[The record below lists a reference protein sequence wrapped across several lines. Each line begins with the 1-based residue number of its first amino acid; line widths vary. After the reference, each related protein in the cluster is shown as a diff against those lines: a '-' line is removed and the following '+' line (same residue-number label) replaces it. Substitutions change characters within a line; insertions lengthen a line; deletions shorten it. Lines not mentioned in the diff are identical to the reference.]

1 MPIPLPDDEVVAA
14 PLWKPLTPN
23 QRRVLGVMI
32 EKAKTTPAAYPITI
46 NAIVVGAN
54 QKNNRD
60 PVTNLEDIDVERC
73 IEELAELKVVTESP
87 LPSRAVKYMHHAY
100 QWFKVDRAELAVMTE
115 LLLRG
120 EQTLGDLR
128 ARAARMEPIDDVTA
142 LKAIVDRLLARG
154 LMIELTPPGRGQIVS
169 HNLYR
174 EPELAALR
182 ARHGGRASSAAHD
195 EQGRDHPAGAE
206 RVSGED
212 RHATPTALAG
222 ATAEQ
227 WAQLASEVAEL
238 RAEVARLRD
247 QVANLEAKSAES
259 AG

>member
-1 MPIPLPDDEVVAA
+1 MSISPPEDEAVPA

-32 EKAKTTPAAYPITI
+32 EKAKTTPAAYPMTI

-54 QKNNRD
+54 QKNNRE

-73 IEELAELKVVTESP
+73 IEELGELKVVTEST
-87 LPSRAVKYMHHAY
+87 LASRAVKYLHHAY
-100 QWFKVDRAELAVMTE
+100 QWLKVDRAELAVMTE

-128 ARAARMEPIDDVTA
+128 ARAARMEPVDDVVA

-182 ARHGGRASSAAHD
+182 ARYSGHAAPALRD
-195 EQGRDHPAGAE
+195 ESP
-206 RVSGED
+206 
-212 RHATPTALAG
+212 PPYLAG
-222 ATAEQ
+222 ANPEREARWHPSASATGATLEQ
-227 WAQLASEVAEL
+227 FAALAAEVAGL
-238 RAEVARLRD
+238 REEVARLRE
-247 QVANLEAKSAES
+247 QVATLETRLGES
-259 AG
+259 AR